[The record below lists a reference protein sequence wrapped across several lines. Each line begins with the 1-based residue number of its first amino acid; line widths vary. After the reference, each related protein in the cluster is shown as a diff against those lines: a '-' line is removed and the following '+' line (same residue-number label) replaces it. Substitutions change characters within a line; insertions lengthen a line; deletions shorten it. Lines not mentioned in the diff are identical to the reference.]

1 MKGMSVEK
9 YFEMVL
15 RLVQLSST
23 HHLRFSRS
31 LLYKKSLI
39 YSNKFHLFVCM
50 KKVTPSY
57 KSSLFIT
64 YET

>member
-31 LLYKKSLI
+31 LLYKKVFT
-39 YSNKFHLFVCM
+39 KFHLFVCM